1 VRRRRPGGRPDRQA
15 PGLSSLAPDRNLA
28 LELARVTEAAAL
40 AAARRQGRGD
50 KEAVDQAAVDAM
62 RAMLATLEIDGVVVI
77 GEGEKDAAPMLA
89 NGEPIGSGKGPLV
102 DVAVDPVDGTRL
114 TAEGGPGALAVL
126 ALAERG
132 TMYAPGRLVYMDK
145 IAVGEESAGV
155 IDLDA
160 PVEENLRRVARA
172 TGKGVDDLTAIILDR
187 PRNRPHIEAVRR
199 VGARI
204 RLIRDGDISAAIA
217 AATEGSGID
226 ILLGIGGSPEA
237 VTAACALKC
246 VGGGLQCR
254 LWPRDET
261 ERQYAAEAGLD
272 LRQVL
277 TRDDLV
283 RGGEVFFAATGV
295 TPGELLDGVR
305 YTPGGASTHT
315 VVMRSRTGTVRY
327 ITAHHRFDRLSRVT
341 DIYGAGS
348 AGAPPPPVEGPV
360 RRQRG

>member
-1 VRRRRPGGRPDRQA
+1 MTRI
-15 PGLSSLAPDRNLA
+15 SPDRNLA

-40 AAARRQGRGD
+40 AAARWQGRGD

-62 RAMLATLEIDGVVVI
+62 RAMLATLDIDGVVVI

-89 NGEPIGSGKGPLV
+89 NGEPVGNGTPPLV

-132 TMYAPGRLVYMDK
+132 SMYAPGRLVYMDK
-145 IAVGEESAGV
+145 IAVGEEAAGL
-155 IDLDA
+155 IDLEA

-172 TGKGVDDLTAIILDR
+172 TGKAVDDLTAIILDR

-199 VGARI
+199 AGARI

-217 AATEGSGID
+217 AAAAEESGID

-237 VTAACALKC
+237 VTTACALKC
-246 VGGGLQCR
+246 LGGAMQCR
-254 LWPRDET
+254 LWPRDDA
-261 ERQYAAEAGLD
+261 ERDYAAAAGLD
-272 LRQVL
+272 LQQVL
-277 TRDDLV
+277 TLDDLV
-283 RGGEVFFAATGV
+283 RGKEVFFAATGV

-305 YTPGGASTHT
+305 YVPGGAWTHT

-327 ITAHHRFDRLSRVT
+327 ITAQHRFDRLSRIT
-341 DIYGAGS
+341 DIYGAGA
-348 AGAPPPPVEGPV
+348 AGAPPPPLERPT
-360 RRQRG
+360 RRPGR